1 MAKHLPELRVLNMEM
16 NALGW
21 EGIFAVAT
29 NLIPLESL
37 SVSYNKLVGIW
48 VLALGRL
55 PSLKILTAGIEECTQ
70 IRSKYLT
77 GRQ

>member
-21 EGIFAVAT
+21 EGILAVAT

-37 SVSYNKLVGIW
+37 SVSYNKLVGIG

-55 PSLKILTAGIEECTQ
+55 PSLKILTAGIEECRQ
-70 IRSKYLT
+70 IRSK
-77 GRQ
+77 